1 MNALTRAALIL
12 VAACLTGALLWS
24 ASQFDT
30 QSTGGYWAAMGVI
43 AVAGLLFGL
52 SQTRSGEGRP
62 AALLVLLPIVVV
74 AVWTIVVAQPDPN
87 TYRNHLRAWDEH
99 LGIGGAV
106 HAISLWNGVIAFGA
120 GLALGLVIEPRRV
133 VSRRR
138 KDARDAA
145 AASAPASTRS
155 TVPLPE
161 PLGSEADEPTVVQPE
176 EQQEQQ
182 PLVPG

>member
-1 MNALTRAALIL
+1 MNALARAALIL

-30 QSTGGYWAAMGVI
+30 HATGGYWAAMGVI
-43 AVAGLLFGL
+43 AVAGLFFGL
-52 SQTRSGEGRP
+52 TQARGGEGSP
-62 AALLVLLPIVVV
+62 AALLVFLPILVV

-87 TYRNHLRAWDEH
+87 TYRNHLRAWDQH

-120 GLALGLVIEPRRV
+120 GLALGLVIQPRRV
-133 VSRRR
+133 VGRRR
-138 KDARDAA
+138 KVAQAAA
-145 AASAPASTRS
+145 AASAPEPEPTHAA
-155 TVPLPE
+155 VLLPE
-161 PLGSEADEPTVVQPE
+161 PLGSDAEEPTVVQR
-176 EQQEQQ
+176 QEQE